1 MVGGVARGVACAGV
15 VCLAAFLSPLAR
27 ACDLPP
33 PETAK
38 VAAVIDGETL
48 KLADGRTVKLIG
60 AKAPNPPLGWRGED
74 PWPYVEDARG
84 ALESLAANKAIEL
97 RFGGSRTDRHGYL
110 LAEVFVVTGEAG
122 CGSRTSSSAG
132 DWRGSIRFPTTGPAP
147 QNFSRAKKKRGRGGS
162 GFGPRRSIASRTR
175 ST

>member
-74 PWPYVEDARG
+74 PWPFVEDARG
-84 ALESLAANKAIEL
+84 ALESLAANKAIEVGSAGAAQTGTAIFSPRSSSL
-97 RFGGSRTDRHGYL
+97 RGK
-110 LAEVFVVTGEAG
+110 AG